1 MFIALTSLAMPIVV
15 VDPMAPDPN
24 VLARA
29 AELLRNGRLVAFPT
43 ETVYG
48 LGAHALDP
56 TAVRRIYEAKG
67 RPAYNPLIIH
77 VADTAGA
84 RTVTR
89 EWPERADRLARL
101 FWPGPLTIVLP
112 KQRSVPAEV
121 SAGLDTVAVRV
132 PAHPVALALLRQVR
146 LPIAAPSANLSMSVS
161 PTTAQHVAK
170 GLGDRVDMILDGGR
184 TGVGIESTVVD
195 LTRTPAVLLRP
206 GAITR
211 QELSR
216 ILGETVRVASPSA
229 GEEARPSPGMMERH
243 YAPNARL
250 TLVDAGDKPRADR
263 LVDEAR
269 LRGERVGVIDFGALT
284 SNYDEHVSM
293 QRDAAAYAQELYAAL
308 HYLDDAGCTII
319 LVERVPEDS
328 SWDGVR
334 DRLSRAAH

>member
-1 MFIALTSLAMPIVV
+1 MPIVV
-15 VDPMAPDPN
+15 VDPMAPDPI

-48 LGAHALDP
+48 LGAHALDA

-77 VADTAGA
+77 VADVAA
-84 RTVTR
+84 VRSVTR
-89 EWPERADRLARL
+89 EWPERAERLAKL

-112 KQRSVPAEV
+112 KQGNVPAEV

-132 PAHPVALALLRQVR
+132 PAHPVALALLREVR
-146 LPIAAPSANLSMSVS
+146 LPIAAPSANLSAGVS
-161 PTTAQHVAK
+161 PTTAQHVEK
-170 GLGDRVDMILDGGR
+170 GLGARVDMILDGGR

-195 LTRTPAVLLRP
+195 LTRAPATLLRP

-211 QELSR
+211 HELSR

-243 YAPNARL
+243 YAPNARVA
-250 TLVDAGDKPRADR
+250 LVPLGDREQSDR
-263 LVDEAR
+263 IANEAHA
-269 LRGERVGVIDFGALT
+269 RGERVGVIDFGGLT
-284 SNYDEHVSM
+284 TKYDEHILM
-293 QRDAAAYAQELYAAL
+293 PRDAAAYAQELYAAL
-308 HYLDDAGCTII
+308 HYLDDAECTLIV
-319 LVERVPEDS
+319 VERVPEDS

>member
-1 MFIALTSLAMPIVV
+1 LFFTLTSLVMPIVV
-15 VDPMAPDPN
+15 VDPMAPDPH
-24 VLARA
+24 VLAQA

-56 TAVRRIYEAKG
+56 TAVRRIYDAKG

-77 VADTAGA
+77 VADTAGV

-89 EWPERADRLARL
+89 EWPERAERLARL

-112 KQRSVPAEV
+112 KQRGVPAEV

-132 PAHPVALALLRQVR
+132 PAHPVALALLRAVR
-146 LPIAAPSANLSMSVS
+146 LPVAAPSANLSMGVS

-195 LTRTPAVLLRP
+195 LTQSPATLLRP

-211 QELSR
+211 HELSR
-216 ILGETVRVASPSA
+216 ILGEAVRVASPSA

-243 YAPNARL
+243 YAPNARVI
-250 TLVDAGDKPRADR
+250 LVDANDTQRADA
-263 LVDEAR
+263 LVEEAR
-269 LRGERVGVIDFGALT
+269 ALGDRVGVIDFGRLT
-284 SNYDEHVSM
+284 EKFDEHVSM
-293 QRDAAAYAQELYAAL
+293 QREAAPYAQELYAAL
-308 HYLDDAGCTII
+308 HYLDDAGCTLI

-334 DRLSRAAH
+334 DRLSRAAQ